1 MHKISSVTGT
11 LLAALAGL
19 SAAPL
24 AGAEAENGLYF
35 GLAAGQS
42 GYDAEAA
49 DLDDIVLGAF
59 ESQGLFVVEAES
71 SLDDSDSAFAGLIGY
86 RFGRHFAVE
95 AAYYDLGALS
105 YEADGLVSDG
115 FFLYDATF
123 DLDISPSGPALS
135 ALGIVPLS
143 DSWEIYG
150 RAGMFFADLDIDVG
164 ASIGGGA
171 GSASDSA
178 SSQDALVGL
187 GAAFRA
193 SERWT
198 VRLEYQRFLDVGDE
212 EDTGESDV
220 DLVNLGFTFTI

>member
-1 MHKISSVTGT
+1 MHKFKRLSGT

-24 AGAEAENGLYF
+24 AGAAAGNGLYF

-42 GYDAEAA
+42 SYDAEAA
-49 DLDDIVLGAF
+49 DLDDIVIDAF

-86 RFGRHFAVE
+86 RFGRYFALE
-95 AAYYDLGALS
+95 AAYYDLGSLS

-115 FFLYDATF
+115 VFLYDASF
-123 DLDISPSGPALS
+123 DLDLSPSGPALS
-135 ALGIVPLS
+135 AIGIVPLS
-143 DSWEIYG
+143 DSWELYG
-150 RAGMFFADLDIDVG
+150 KAGIFFADLDIE
-164 ASIGGGA
+164 ARANIGGGA

-178 SSQDALVGL
+178 SSQDTLVGL
-187 GAAFRA
+187 GAAFHA
-193 SERWT
+193 GERWT

-212 EDTGESDV
+212 EA
-220 DLVNLGFTFTI
+220 